1 MPEKKCFPSSVY
13 WHARALLVA
22 LKCLKTQIGRLT
34 DIFNDSIRICEA
46 FPHFSLFALIFQ
58 LEGLI
63 LYPRL
68 VNIKVEKIRRK
79 DLRKIHTN
87 WLLRSSKT
95 YCKRYKRTVR
105 ERVLFINSVQKI
117 KNKNHLQHACV
128 YTLIITNTTNF
139 CCSHQILKKRLYLH
153 IDW

>member
-1 MPEKKCFPSSVY
+1 MKLFLTFLY
-13 WHARALLVA
+13 LLW
-22 LKCLKTQIGRLT
+22 
-34 DIFNDSIRICEA
+34 F
-46 FPHFSLFALIFQ
+46 FS

-68 VNIKVEKIRRK
+68 VNVKVEKIRRK

-95 YCKRYKRTVR
+95 YCKRYERTVR

-117 KNKNHLQHACV
+117 KNKNHLHHACV

-139 CCSHQILKKRLYLH
+139 CCSHQIKKSCIYILTGKRVRQQVGDLRSAIIQTCPH
-153 IDW
+153 HWSSE